1 MRVLILICLISAS
14 CVAQESRPN
23 DPKALYEQAMNKLTG
38 VPPNRND
45 FVGIDLMTRSADF
58 GYLPAQ
64 LAVGYIYETGKHTAG
79 NPSKA
84 ADYYRKAASQG
95 SHLAEYQL
103 GRLYYLGLFGT
114 SRRDGEKWL
123 QSAAEAGNP
132 FAAYLL
138 GDSIYDRDPAA
149 ALPRFRAAADQGLPY
164 AQYRLAK
171 ALLDGRLPPI
181 NKHEAY
187 LWFFVSRE
195 AGIEQAATDMSLLES
210 SMGTVET
217 EKIKNEARELQ
228 ARVRRSVNAK
238 GCTGWDGELDTIPAL
253 PPLDLQHYCE

>member
-1 MRVLILICLISAS
+1 M
-14 CVAQESRPN
+14 AQEQRQA
-23 DPKALYEQAMNKLTG
+23 DAKELYEQAMNKLTG
-38 VPPNRND
+38 APPNQNYIAG
-45 FVGIDLMTRSADF
+45 VGLMTRSADQ

-64 LAVGYIYETGKHTAG
+64 LALGYMYDTGAYAGG

-84 ADYYRKAASQG
+84 ADYDRKAANQG

-103 GRLYYLGLFGT
+103 GRLYYLGMYGT

-123 QSAAEAGNP
+123 QAAADAGNP

-138 GDSIYDRDPAA
+138 GVSIYDRDPAA
-149 ALPRFRAAADQGLPY
+149 AVPWLRAAAEQGLPY

-195 AGIEQAATDMSLLES
+195 AGIGEAATDMSLLES
-210 SMGTVET
+210 SMGTMET
-217 EKIKNEARELQ
+217 EKAKSEARELQ
-228 ARVRRSVNAK
+228 TRVRRSVNAK
-238 GCTGWDGELDTIPAL
+238 GCTGWSGELDLVPTP
-253 PPLDLQHYCE
+253 PPLDIQRYCE